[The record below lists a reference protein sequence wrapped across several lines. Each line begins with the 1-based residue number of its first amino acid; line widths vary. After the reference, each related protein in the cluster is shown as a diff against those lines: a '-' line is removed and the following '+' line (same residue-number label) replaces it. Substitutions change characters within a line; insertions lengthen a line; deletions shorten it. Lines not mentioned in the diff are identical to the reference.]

1 MTNLVTKNNL
11 FMIDIRFNTKFAAN
25 ESQFEWRVI
34 KGDLEF
40 LVNFIDISVPCH
52 TSSRHIDGVG
62 TKYHITAE
70 SNNLTIKEMEGKKV
84 AIIK

>member
-1 MTNLVTKNNL
+1 
-11 FMIDIRFNTKFAAN
+11 MIHIRFNTKFASN
-25 ESQFEWRVI
+25 ESIYEWRVI

-52 TSSRHIDGVG
+52 TSSKYIKDVG
-62 TKYHITAE
+62 MKYHITAE
-70 SNNLTIKEMEGKKV
+70 SNNLTIKEMEGKKM